1 MISYPFK
8 SLFTTAL
15 LGLLP
20 LLIVGCNKSPES
32 GSAAVP
38 ATTVGT
44 QIDDTVVTAGVKSA
58 LLTDPDI
65 KSFDLKVETRK
76 GEVQLSG
83 FAQNQAQI
91 DRAVA
96 LARDVKGVKSVLN
109 NLSLKAASA
118 SLGAGVD
125 DAVIT
130 TRVKAALLN
139 DPAVKSVDISVAT
152 SKGQVQLSGFVNDQ
166 KQIERALEVARTV
179 ENVAG
184 VSNEMAVKK

>member
-1 MISYPFK
+1 MISHPLN
-8 SLFTTAL
+8 SLFAAAL
-15 LGLLP
+15 LVVLSLT
-20 LLIVGCNKSPES
+20 VAACNKSPES
-32 GSAAVP
+32 GATAVP
-38 ATTVGT
+38 TTTVGT
-44 QIDDTVVTAGVKSA
+44 EIDDTVVTAGVKSA
-58 LLTDPDI
+58 LLADPDI

-91 DRAVA
+91 ERAVA
-96 LARDVKGVKSVLN
+96 LARDVKGVKTVMN
-109 NLSLKAASA
+109 NLSLKAAQA
-118 SLGAGVD
+118 SLGEGVD

-152 SKGQVQLSGFVNDQ
+152 SKGQVQLSGFVNNQLQMD
-166 KQIERALEVARTV
+166 RALEVARAV

-184 VSNEMAVKK
+184 VSNEMAIKK